1 VIPGGRPPIMA
12 RLRGVRV
19 LVHYFAATREA
30 VGCPSESVELADG
43 GTVAS
48 LVAELTARH
57 PALARASASLRF
69 AVDEDFVSAEARLT
83 DGAEVALIPP
93 VGGG

>member
-1 VIPGGRPPIMA
+1 MR
-12 RLRGVRV
+12 
-19 LVHYFAATREA
+19 YFAAAREA
-30 VGCPSESVELADG
+30 VGQTSESVELADG
-43 GTVAS
+43 GTVAA

-57 PALARASASLRF
+57 PALAGASASLRV
-69 AVDEDFVSAEARLT
+69 AVDEDFAAPDAPLR